1 MEKRNPIIKK
11 AFEEAAK
18 KELAALPEEKF
29 VIRNFSSEFE
39 NKIHKIID
47 DKTDKKEYSDRSK
60 SRKFKWS
67 VLVAAALMCV
77 LVIGVSAG
85 EFIQTFSHEWR
96 GRLTENI
103 QNAAVGEGV
112 EEFDAEYEISTD
124 PFAIAGRE
132 SGAGKHILLDYD
144 QSIKYN
150 DVIAEDEGYRFE
162 LKSITKARQK
172 HRVMTGGRISDGTA
186 TYEWT
191 VSEAYYAIIE
201 FSRADGKK
209 LEKEDED
216 LVLAWNFLLE
226 GYKPSSTNMCF
237 RGNAIKEYSDEYAKF
252 FAVEITDMM
261 PFAGLD
267 FALVPIEAETTE
279 FEEAV
284 YMDKDGT
291 MELLNSEEYIG
302 TIIRFSVDEKYAD
315 KNAAKDFLNNHCMNE
330 IK

>member
-1 MEKRNPIIKK
+1 MEKRNPIIKR

-39 NKIHKIID
+39 NKIDKIID
-47 DKTDKKEYSDRSK
+47 DKTDKKEYCNHSK

-77 LVIGVSAG
+77 LAIGVSAG
-85 EFIQTFSHEWR
+85 EFIQTFSDEWR

-112 EEFDAEYEISTD
+112 EEFDAEYENSTD

-191 VSEAYYAIIE
+191 VSDGYYAIVEI
-201 FSRADGKK
+201 SKCDGKK

-291 MELLNSEEYIG
+291 MDLLNSEEYIG

-315 KNAAKDFLNNHCMNE
+315 KNAAKDFLNNHSMNE
-330 IK
+330 FK

>member
-1 MEKRNPIIKK
+1 MEKRNPMLKR

-18 KELAALPEEKF
+18 KELASLPEEKF
-29 VIRNFSSEFE
+29 VIRAYTPEFE
-39 NKIHKIID
+39 NKIQKIFDEKSEI
-47 DKTDKKEYSDRSK
+47 KENISNTKR
-60 SRKFKWS
+60 RKIKWS
-67 VLVAAALMCV
+67 LLVAAALMCV

-96 GRLTENI
+96 YRLTENI

-112 EEFDAEYEISTD
+112 EEFDAEYENSTD
-124 PFAIAGRE
+124 PFAIAGRK
-132 SGAGKHILLDYD
+132 SGTGKHIFLDYN

-162 LKSITKARQK
+162 LKSVTKARQK
-172 HRVMTGGRISDGTA
+172 HRIMTGGRISDGTA

-191 VSEAYYAIIE
+191 VSDAYYAIIE
-201 FSRADGKK
+201 VSRADGKK

-291 MELLNSEEYIG
+291 MDLLNSEEYIG

-330 IK
+330 FK

>member
-1 MEKRNPIIKK
+1 MKKRNPMLKR

-18 KELAALPEEKF
+18 KELSALPEEKF
-29 VIRNFSSEFE
+29 VIRAYTPEFE
-39 NKIHKIID
+39 NKIQKIFDEKSEI
-47 DKTDKKEYSDRSK
+47 KENISNTKR
-60 SRKFKWS
+60 RIKWS
-67 VLVAAALMCV
+67 FLVAAALMCV

-96 GRLTENI
+96 DRLTENI
-103 QNAAVGEGV
+103 QDAAVGEGV
-112 EEFDAEYEISTD
+112 EGFDAEYENSTD

-132 SGAGKHILLDYD
+132 SGTGKHILLDYN

-162 LKSITKARQK
+162 LKSVTKARQK
-172 HRVMTGGRISDGTA
+172 HRIMTGGRISDGTA

-191 VSEAYYAIIE
+191 VSDAYYAIIE
-201 FSRADGKK
+201 FSRVDGKK

-291 MELLNSEEYIG
+291 MDLLNSEEYIG

-315 KNAAKDFLNNHCMNE
+315 KNTAKDFLNNHCMNE
-330 IK
+330 FK